1 MKSLHIGLVTVL
13 LGLLSLVGHAQFGIA
28 QLDTLDVRHDR
39 SQPIDIR
46 LEAAKDHAI
55 ACLYAGR
62 AEELRSTALYML
74 GLVPEAKEDSTLGQT
89 YLMVS

>member
-1 MKSLHIGLVTVL
+1 MKHT
-13 LGLLSLVGHAQFGIA
+13 GLLQGALCTALLTCWSWACHAQFGIA

-39 SQPIDIR
+39 SQSIDIR

-74 GLVPEAKEDSTLGQT
+74 CLLYTSPSPRD
-89 YLMVS
+89 